1 MTTIKPDLGSRLLNA
16 VTELAD
22 VARDMDPTSAE
33 RTQYTMRPGSETQGR
48 SAEVAKVHSLLHQV
62 PEGTVQR
69 SPYGLVQDF
78 LGRLPKSVSS
88 TLNQLITQAFKR
100 DKRLAF
106 MDSRVKLKAELHS
119 GTDIRVKRLQKVLEP
134 EHKQLFEC
142 KFKNLQGEPR
152 QFNLVVDNGYWHEP
166 KIIME
171 NEPVWH
177 ITKTLPTSLDQQ
189 FRKALYDKGI
199 REQIIKIMPQ
209 G

>member
-88 TLNQLITQAFKR
+88 TLNQLISQAFQR
-100 DKRLAF
+100 DNKITFADARTKLAA
-106 MDSRVKLKAELHS
+106 DLQS
-119 GTDIRVKRLQKVLEP
+119 GTDIQVKRLQKVQEP
-134 EHKQLFEC
+134 EQRQLFEC
-142 KFKNLQGEPR
+142 KFKNPEGEQR
-152 QFNLVVDNGYWHEP
+152 QFNLVIEKTNWHEP
-166 KIIME
+166 IVIIE
-171 NEPVWH
+171 NQPVWH
-177 ITKTLPTSLDQQ
+177 IIDTSPNSSAQK
-189 FRKALYDKGI
+189 FRNILRDKGI
-199 REQIIKIMPQ
+199 TDQIVRMVHN
-209 G
+209 